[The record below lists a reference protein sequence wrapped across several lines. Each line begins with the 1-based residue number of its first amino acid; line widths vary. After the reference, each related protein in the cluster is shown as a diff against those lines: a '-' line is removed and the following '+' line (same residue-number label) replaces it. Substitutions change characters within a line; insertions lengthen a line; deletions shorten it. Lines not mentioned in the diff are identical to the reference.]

1 MGYVG
6 AFLLV
11 LSVATLAQGEN
22 GIHELAGQRAS
33 KYELVTVTQLVEYEL
48 YSSNI
53 FMFTTL
59 FISN

>member
-33 KYELVTVTQLVEYEL
+33 KYELVTVTQLVE
-48 YSSNI
+48 
-53 FMFTTL
+53 
-59 FISN
+59 